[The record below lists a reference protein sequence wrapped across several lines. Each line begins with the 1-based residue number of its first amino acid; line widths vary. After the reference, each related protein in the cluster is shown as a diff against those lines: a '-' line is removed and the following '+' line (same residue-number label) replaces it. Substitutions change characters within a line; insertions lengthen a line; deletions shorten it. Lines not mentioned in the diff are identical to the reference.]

1 LARFGLITGVCAFG
15 LAFVLVV
22 ANHHTFINWL
32 LLGGTFGNLVAT
44 REFTLRSRL
53 RTGVSQRQ
61 L

>member
-1 LARFGLITGVCAFG
+1 